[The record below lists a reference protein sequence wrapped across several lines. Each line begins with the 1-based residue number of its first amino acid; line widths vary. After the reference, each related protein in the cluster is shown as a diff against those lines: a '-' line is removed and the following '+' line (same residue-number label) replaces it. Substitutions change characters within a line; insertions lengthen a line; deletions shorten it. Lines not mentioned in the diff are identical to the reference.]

1 MDDFKFGREEL
12 GGTSVFQV
20 KLREKKK
27 PGISGPSGGLKKRFT
42 P

>member
-20 KLREKKK
+20 KLRENKKARNIRAF
-27 PGISGPSGGLKKRFT
+27 GRMW
-42 P
+42 

>member
-20 KLREKKK
+20 KLRENKKK
-27 PGISGPSGGLKKRFT
+27 ARNIRAFGRMW
-42 P
+42 

>member
-20 KLREKKK
+20 KLREKKSPEY
-27 PGISGPSGGLKKRFT
+27 PGLWED
-42 P
+42 